1 MPFHRSLPVAL
12 VLTVVAYVAC
22 AAETY
27 RNPVIEDNLADPVVI
42 HHHGTYYLYATG
54 EVDGDNGR

>member
-1 MPFHRSLPVAL
+1 MAL
-12 VLTVVAYVAC
+12 VVAVVAYVAC

-42 HHHGTYYLYATG
+42 HHDGTYCLYATG
-54 EVDGDNGR
+54 EVDGDNG